1 MERFGSPVPEG
12 STLGVPISQP
22 ELGSMVGASREMVNK
37 CLRKLTAG
45 HVVRYRAKVLIVI
58 RSAGSPALGKEP
70 VTG

>member
-1 MERFGSPVPEG
+1 
-12 STLGVPISQP
+12 
-22 ELGSMVGASREMVNK
+22 MVGASREMVNK

-58 RSAGSPALGKEP
+58 DERRLRFFAEGGAGNRSAGSPALGKEP